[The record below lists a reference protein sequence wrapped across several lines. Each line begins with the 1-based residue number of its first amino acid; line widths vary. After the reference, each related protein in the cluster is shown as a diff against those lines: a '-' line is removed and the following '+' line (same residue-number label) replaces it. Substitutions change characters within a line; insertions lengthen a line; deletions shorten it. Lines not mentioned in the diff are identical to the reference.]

1 MVCTHGKGSCFA
13 RASSEELQCPTSP
26 QSGAR
31 IPRAI
36 SLRRRSDSCCFLVWS
51 LVLRKIA
58 GERWKLNDRTQGI
71 GSQTDRGFRELEFDA
86 EAAEHGPKAS
96 GAGVERRF
104 AFALLRRGAP
114 FFSNLRSFATER
126 PFKSAH
132 LSPPIR
138 LHPIPAIF

>member
-1 MVCTHGKGSCFA
+1 M
-13 RASSEELQCPTSP
+13 
-26 QSGAR
+26 
-31 IPRAI
+31 
-36 SLRRRSDSCCFLVWS
+36 
-51 LVLRKIA
+51 RKIA

-104 AFALLRRGAP
+104 AFTLLRRGAP

-126 PFKSAH
+126 PFQSAR

-138 LHPIPAIF
+138 LHPIHAIFSPASRSCRLDRQSTRL

>member
-1 MVCTHGKGSCFA
+1 MRISDWSSDVC
-13 RASSEELQCPTSP
+13 SSDL
-26 QSGAR
+26 
-31 IPRAI
+31 
-36 SLRRRSDSCCFLVWS
+36 
-51 LVLRKIA
+51 
-58 GERWKLNDRTQGI
+58 
-71 GSQTDRGFRELEFDA
+71 TDRGFRELEFDA

-138 LHPIPAIF
+138 LHPIHAIFSPASGSCRLEARKSVV